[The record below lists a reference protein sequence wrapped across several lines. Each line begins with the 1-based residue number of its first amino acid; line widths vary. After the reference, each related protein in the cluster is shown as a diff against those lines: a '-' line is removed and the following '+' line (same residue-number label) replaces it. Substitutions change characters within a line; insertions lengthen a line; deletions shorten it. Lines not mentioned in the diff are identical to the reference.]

1 MSFHKNRLFRNFC
14 SKSNETRP
22 SPKILLQEIFKVFN
36 VIREYTHHSYW
47 TKNSQHPVC
56 NIEQRP
62 LPPYLC
68 MTCRFRPL
76 HNDYNNNL
84 MKISCIESFF
94 NCSFSVVLRPQMLII
109 NFLLHHGGLISDACV
124 IAAHASLFRLISKGN
139 IKNKSERGRGLD
151 GLVIRRF

>member
-1 MSFHKNRLFRNFC
+1 
-14 SKSNETRP
+14 
-22 SPKILLQEIFKVFN
+22 
-36 VIREYTHHSYW
+36 
-47 TKNSQHPVC
+47 
-56 NIEQRP
+56 
-62 LPPYLC
+62 
-68 MTCRFRPL
+68 
-76 HNDYNNNL
+76 
-84 MKISCIESFF
+84 MKISCIESFFF